1 MATKD
6 PIALAKLR
14 RERAFSSPA
23 PKSEVKA
30 KPTSYNRFGMNTKDR
45 KVDTATSV
53 FGGIA
58 SAVLP
63 SPSVIKRAIQDPTGT
78 ALGAVEVASLASP
91 VANAYRGY
99 KLATGDGA
107 SVTGAGMSDIEQAM
121 EVAGIIPTGKTATV
135 PLKVGLD
142 VLDYGVRGAARKM
155 APDAV
160 RAGGNAMENFGT
172 GVIRGSWDDAAERMA
187 AIPVQRPVGGGGT
200 AGYTVNV
207 NGKVGSR
214 AKLRTSS
221 QGTDQQRYNTLL
233 MRDRV
238 RGANKRATK
247 VGAGTIDLSN
257 VKQTGKEMSRL
268 ISAARNE
275 FPELWKEKGLS
286 AFDLA
291 HITPLEQGGK
301 NAFSN
306 LRLMPRELNAEQGT
320 ELFSVWR
327 NRGSLGDL
335 AFGY

>member
-23 PKSEVKA
+23 PKLEVKA
-30 KPTSYNRFGMNTKDR
+30 KPTSYNRFGMDTKDR
-45 KVDTATSV
+45 EVDIPTKI
-53 FGGIA
+53 FGG
-58 SAVLP
+58 
-63 SPSVIKRAIQDPTGT
+63 
-78 ALGAVEVASLASP
+78 VASVALPDPAMIKQAIDDPSGTLRGGAEVVSLANPTSYG
-91 VANAYRGY
+91 ARIGNIIRGRGPGLY
-99 KLATGDGA
+99 GA
-107 SVTGAGMSDIEQAM
+107 SISDIEQAL
-121 EVAGIIPTGKTATV
+121 EITGLIPTGKAASI
-135 PLKVGLD
+135 PLSV
-142 VLDYGVRGAARKM
+142 ARKTT
-155 APDAV
+155 PEAV
-160 RAGGNAMENFGT
+160 RVGGNAMESFGT
-172 GVIRGSWDDAAERMA
+172 GVIRGSWDDAAERMS

-207 NGKVGSR
+207 NGKLGSR

-247 VGAGTIDLSN
+247 VDAGTIDLSN

-275 FPELWKEKGLS
+275 FPELWQEKGLS
-286 AFDLA
+286 AFDLS

-320 ELFSVWR
+320 DLFSAWR

>member
-1 MATKD
+1 MAGMAGLLGMASRKD
-6 PIALAKLR
+6 SKSTLTARREALARLKK
-14 RERAFSSPA
+14 REMDT
-23 PKSEVKA
+23 
-30 KPTSYNRFGMNTKDR
+30 PTR
-45 KVDTATSV
+45 V
-53 FGGIA
+53 FGEA
-58 SAVLP
+58 AKAVLP
-63 SPSVIKRAIQDPTGT
+63 DVGILNRAVRDPIGT
-78 ALGAVEVASLASP
+78 AKGAAEVASLASP
-91 VANAYRGY
+91 AANAYRAY
-99 KLATGDGA
+99 KLATGGGF
-107 SVTGAGMSDIEQAM
+107 SVTGADMQDVEQAIEAVGVM
-121 EVAGIIPTGKTATV
+121 PTGKAATIPFSV
-135 PLKVGLD
+135 
-142 VLDYGVRGAARKM
+142 ARKM

-172 GVIRGSWDDAAERMA
+172 GVIRGSWDDAAERMS

-247 VGAGTIDLSN
+247 VGGGTIDLSN

-275 FPELWKEKGLS
+275 FPELWQEKGLS
-286 AFDLA
+286 AFDLS

-320 ELFSVWR
+320 ELFSAWR

>member
-1 MATKD
+1 MGTQ
-6 PIALAKLR
+6 
-14 RERAFSSPA
+14 
-23 PKSEVKA
+23 
-30 KPTSYNRFGMNTKDR
+30 DR

-91 VANAYRGY
+91 VANAYRAY
-99 KLATGDGA
+99 KLATGDGF
-107 SVTGAGMSDIEQAM
+107 SVTGADMQDVEQAL
-121 EVAGIIPTGKTATV
+121 EIAGLIPSGKAASI
-135 PLKVGLD
+135 PLKV
-142 VLDYGVRGAARKM
+142 ARKIPLSVARKT

-160 RAGGNAMENFGT
+160 RAGANAMENFGT
-172 GVIRGSWDDAAERMA
+172 GVIRGSWDDAAERMS

-221 QGTDQQRYNTLL
+221 QGTDKQRYDTLL

-247 VGAGTIDLSN
+247 LGAGIIDLSN

-275 FPELWKEKGLS
+275 FPELWQEKGLS
-286 AFDLA
+286 AFDLS

-320 ELFSVWR
+320 DFFSAWR
-327 NRGSLGDL
+327 YRGSLGDL

>member
-1 MATKD
+1 MLPDVGILNRAVRD
-6 PIALAKLR
+6 PI
-14 RERAFSSPA
+14 
-23 PKSEVKA
+23 
-30 KPTSYNRFGMNTKDR
+30 
-45 KVDTATSV
+45 
-53 FGGIA
+53 
-58 SAVLP
+58 
-63 SPSVIKRAIQDPTGT
+63 GT
-78 ALGAVEVASLASP
+78 AKGAAEVASLASP
-91 VANAYRGY
+91 AANAYRAY
-99 KLATGDGA
+99 KLATGGGF
-107 SVTGAGMSDIEQAM
+107 SVTGADMQDVEQAV
-121 EVAGIIPTGKTATV
+121 EVAGVMPTGKAATIPFSV
-135 PLKVGLD
+135 
-142 VLDYGVRGAARKM
+142 ARKI
-155 APDAV
+155 APAALRRTVV

-172 GVIRGSWDDAAERMA
+172 GIIRGSWDDAAERMS

-247 VGAGTIDLSN
+247 VGAGAIDLSN

-275 FPELWKEKGLS
+275 FPELWQEKGLS
-286 AFDLA
+286 AFDLS

-320 ELFSVWR
+320 DLFSAWR

>member
-1 MATKD
+1 MDTQ
-6 PIALAKLR
+6 
-14 RERAFSSPA
+14 
-23 PKSEVKA
+23 
-30 KPTSYNRFGMNTKDR
+30 DR

-107 SVTGAGMSDIEQAM
+107 SVTGAGMSDIEQAL
-121 EVAGIIPTGKTATV
+121 EIVGLIPTGKAATIPFSV
-135 PLKVGLD
+135 
-142 VLDYGVRGAARKM
+142 ARKT

-160 RAGGNAMENFGT
+160 RAGGNAMESFGT

-275 FPELWKEKGLS
+275 FPELWQEKGLS
-286 AFDLA
+286 AFDLS

-320 ELFSVWR
+320 DLFSAWR

>member
-30 KPTSYNRFGMNTKDR
+30 KPTSYNRFGMDTKDR
-45 KVDTATSV
+45 EVDTPTKI

-58 SAVLP
+58 SVALP
-63 SPSVIKRAIQDPTGT
+63 DPAMIKQAIDDPSGT
-78 ALGAVEVASLASP
+78 LRGGAEVVSLANPTSYG
-91 VANAYRGY
+91 ARIGNIIRGRGPGLY
-99 KLATGDGA
+99 GA
-107 SVTGAGMSDIEQAM
+107 SISDIEQAL
-121 EVAGIIPTGKTATV
+121 EIAGLIPTGKAASISLSV
-135 PLKVGLD
+135 
-142 VLDYGVRGAARKM
+142 ARKTT
-155 APDAV
+155 PEAV
-160 RAGGNAMENFGT
+160 RAGGNAMESFGT

-275 FPELWKEKGLS
+275 FPELWQEKGLS

-320 ELFSVWR
+320 DLFSVWR